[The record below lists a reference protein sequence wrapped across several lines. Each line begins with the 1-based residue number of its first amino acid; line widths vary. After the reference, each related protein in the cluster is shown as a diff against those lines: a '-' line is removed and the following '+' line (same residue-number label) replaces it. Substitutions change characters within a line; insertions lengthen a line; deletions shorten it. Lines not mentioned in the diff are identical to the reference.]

1 MSIVSINFNFAPHK
15 NIIMK
20 LCERNNFYE
29 GDIYFEIFKD
39 FPPEIKNSGI
49 KLLGEDEYNKRS
61 NEQIKKAFGGLES
74 FGYFITIEEEG
85 KKKVSGFIIYNIEI
99 EIKKSYLLFILI
111 DKKYQKNGLGSELIN
126 KYIKDVEDKMIIY
139 ASVKIENREVSN
151 FYKKFGFDNHSN
163 LIEYIKGKYEMLHYI
178 PKKSLKVLLV
188 LKCLSNKK

>member
-1 MSIVSINFNFAPHK
+1 MIKVKAIINFSYLIEDCIYMAE
-15 NIIMK
+15 NIGNYHYYVHI
-20 LCERNNFYE
+20 NNMSYT
-29 GDIYFEIFKD
+29 
-39 FPPEIKNSGI
+39 FPK
-49 KLLGEDEYNKRS
+49 
-61 NEQIKKAFGGLES
+61 
-74 FGYFITIEEEG
+74 GYFITIEEEG

-111 DKKYQKNGLGSELIN
+111 DKKYQKNGLGTELIN
-126 KYIKDVEDKMIIY
+126 KYIKDVEEKMILY

>member
-1 MSIVSINFNFAPHK
+1 MSTVPFNFNFAPHK
-15 NIIMK
+15 NIIMR

-29 GDIYFEIFKD
+29 DDIYFELFKD
-39 FPPEIKNSGI
+39 FPPKIKKSVI
-49 KLLGEDEYNKRS
+49 ELLGQDEYNKRLNKQLEKS
-61 NEQIKKAFGGLES
+61 FSGLES

-85 KKKVSGFIIYNIEI
+85 KKKVAGFIIYNIELAV
-99 EIKKSYLLFILI
+99 KKSYLLFILI

-163 LIEYIKGKYEMLHYI
+163 LIENTKGKYEMLHYI
-178 PKKSLKVLLV
+178 PKKSLKVLLL
-188 LKCLSNKK
+188 LKGILK